1 MLDAACTQVA
11 SWRASGLA
19 DLVLAVNIAGR
30 DLGRGEVVDRV
41 SAALLKTGF
50 PRDRLEVEI
59 TEGSAVSQP
68 VEALNEL
75 RHLRSAGIAV
85 AIDDFGTGYSSL
97 SKLATFPVDR
107 LKIDRSFLSD
117 IKHEEDDAPL
127 VAAMI
132 ALAHRLGLAVTAE
145 GVETPEQLA
154 FLRRNGCDL
163 LQGYLFSPP
172 VPPDRFEEL
181 LRGQQASGARAR
193 ELSQP
198 AESGC
203 ARPSHGSNNGGVRQT
218 IGVHA
223 RGDPIQG
230 TPSRVIRVLLV
241 DDHMMFSQAVAAALN
256 EETDIRVVD
265 CVTSL
270 AEARSHLETTEVDL
284 ILLDQRLPDGQ
295 GTHAAAELRAIR
307 PGVRVVLV
315 TAAVD
320 PALFSEALAA
330 GCVGFVTKGD
340 SIDVLAAAVRAAAS
354 GATTVSP
361 AMRGQLTG
369 ADGKG
374 SGYSA
379 HALTHRETAVLL
391 LLADGLSKQEISE
404 RLFISINTL
413 RNHIQNIISKL
424 GAHSKL
430 EAVSIAIRE
439 GLITTQAVER

>member
-1 MLDAACTQVA
+1 M
-11 SWRASGLA
+11 
-19 DLVLAVNIAGR
+19 
-30 DLGRGEVVDRV
+30 
-41 SAALLKTGF
+41 
-50 PRDRLEVEI
+50 P
-59 TEGSAVSQP
+59 
-68 VEALNEL
+68 
-75 RHLRSAGIAV
+75 
-85 AIDDFGTGYSSL
+85 
-97 SKLATFPVDR
+97 
-107 LKIDRSFLSD
+107 
-117 IKHEEDDAPL
+117 
-127 VAAMI
+127 
-132 ALAHRLGLAVTAE
+132 
-145 GVETPEQLA
+145 
-154 FLRRNGCDL
+154 
-163 LQGYLFSPP
+163 
-172 VPPDRFEEL
+172 
-181 LRGQQASGARAR
+181 
-193 ELSQP
+193 
-198 AESGC
+198 
-203 ARPSHGSNNGGVRQT
+203 
-218 IGVHA
+218 
-223 RGDPIQG
+223 G

-241 DDHMMFSQAVAAALN
+241 DDHVMFNQAVAAALN

-330 GCVGFVTKGD
+330 GCAGFVTKGD
-340 SIDVLAAAVRAAAS
+340 NIDELAAAVRAAAS
-354 GATTVSP
+354 GATTVAP
-361 AMRGQLTG
+361 VTRVHLTG

-379 HALTHRETAVLL
+379 HVLTHRETAVLL

-439 GLITTQAVER
+439 GLITTPAVER